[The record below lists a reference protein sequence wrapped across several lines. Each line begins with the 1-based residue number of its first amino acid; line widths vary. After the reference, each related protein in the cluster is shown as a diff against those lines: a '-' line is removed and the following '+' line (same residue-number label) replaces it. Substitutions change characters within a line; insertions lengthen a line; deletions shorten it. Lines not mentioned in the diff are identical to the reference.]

1 MFVRGSFWHLQDSQV
16 SAISP
21 TKCYLLLTKNLN
33 TRSNPIIDIFEG
45 LIKRAFTHLDPV
57 GNSPLIK
64 LLNSFLGISSN
75 MQPNQPPIWFQDLL
89 LSWYSYSRGW
99 NCFIHRKFY
108 FDASTHLHLQRPSS
122 MSIFLQQR
130 HRCTH
135 TYIQYILW
143 QTYR

>member
-1 MFVRGSFWHLQDSQV
+1 MLPHFHFYNEARSTPPPQSTWRTLISALRHVCERFLLASPRLQV

-89 LSWYSYSRGW
+89 LSWYSYSRG
-99 NCFIHRKFY
+99 
-108 FDASTHLHLQRPSS
+108 
-122 MSIFLQQR
+122 
-130 HRCTH
+130 
-135 TYIQYILW
+135 
-143 QTYR
+143 